1 MTPFARILRIPFALV
16 LLSFAATACDS
27 GGGVI
32 GPDNELEVTNAVDQF
47 EFQVSDLD
55 RVTETL
61 RYAWTNTGTA
71 ATVDVSEA
79 ITRGSAFLTI
89 LDANG
94 DPMYEADIGDDSD
107 GSTPTGVAG
116 TWTIEITLFDASGT
130 FNFRVQKST

>member
-1 MTPFARILRIPFALV
+1 MPFVRSIRLLSALV
-16 LLSFAATACDS
+16 FLSLTAAACD
-27 GGGVI
+27 GGGGAI

-61 RYAWTNTGTA
+61 RYDWTNTGTQ
-71 ATVDVSEA
+71 ATIDVSEA

-89 LDANG
+89 RDANG
-94 DPMYEADIGDDSD
+94 DAMYEANIADDSD

>member
-1 MTPFARILRIPFALV
+1 MPSVRSARL
-16 LLSFAATACDS
+16 AAAFLFLAAGVGACA
-27 GGGVI
+27 GGGNVV
-32 GPDNELEVTNAVDQF
+32 GPENELEVTNAADQF

-55 RVTETL
+55 RVTQTL
-61 RYAWTNTGTA
+61 SYQWTNTGTQ

-79 ITRGSAFLTI
+79 ISGGSAFLTI
-89 LDANG
+89 RDANG
-94 DPMYEADIGDDSD
+94 DAMYEADIADDSD